1 MKLFRETRKQ
11 IGNLCPPA
19 QVYLVISI
27 VAFLSIL
34 FQNNSDPTMY
44 CIGKYNI
51 SCPNNAI
58 FFLMKAIY
66 IAIWV
71 FILQK
76 LCSGGYTTA
85 SWILV
90 LLPIIAM
97 FIFIGL
103 AMIYF
108 TKMTIDI

>member
-1 MKLFRETRKQ
+1 MKLFRETSKKF
-11 IGNLCPPA
+11 GKLCPPA

-27 VAFLSIL
+27 VAFLTIL
-34 FQNNSDPTMY
+34 FQNSSDSTMY

-51 SCPNNAI
+51 SCPNNAV

-103 AMIYF
+103 AVIYF
-108 TKMTIDI
+108 AKITATI